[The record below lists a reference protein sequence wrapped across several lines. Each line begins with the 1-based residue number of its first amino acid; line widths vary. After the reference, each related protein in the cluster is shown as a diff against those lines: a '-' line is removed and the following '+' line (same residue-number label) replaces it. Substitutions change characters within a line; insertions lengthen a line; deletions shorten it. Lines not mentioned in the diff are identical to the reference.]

1 MDAIDRKIVRLLR
14 DDGRI
19 NHERLAREV
28 RLSRPAVHERVKRLE
43 GSGVIRGYEALV
55 DWDAQGLPVTAFVWA
70 RTSGEARCRDV
81 GPALMGISGDGA
93 VVEEC
98 HSVTGEW
105 CLLLKVRASSPTA
118 LQDLIDAA
126 RDAPGVEA
134 TMTTVA
140 LSTLVENGRPLD
152 GRPGRDQNGTPS

>member
-1 MDAIDRKIVRLLR
+1 MDAIDREIVRLLR
-14 DDGRI
+14 ANGRI
-19 NHERLAREV
+19 NQESVAREV
-28 RLSRPAVHERVKRLE
+28 RLSRPAVHERIKRLE

-55 DWDAQGLPVTAFVWA
+55 DWVALGLPVTAFVWA
-70 RTSGEARCRDV
+70 RTSGQTRCRDA
-81 GPALMGISGDGA
+81 GPALMELSGDGA

-105 CLLLKVRASSPTA
+105 CLLLKVRAASPSA

-140 LSTLVENGRPLD
+140 LSTVGENGRLLD
-152 GRPGRDQNGTPS
+152 GRPGRDRDGTPS